1 MTKYPDIKF
10 RKLTAPID
18 HVTAWRIESFLLKIF
33 EYGDY
38 SFRSALL
45 GRFSSTLECSFFI
58 AETTQMLL
66 AVAVCLH
73 SRTKN
78 ADAIIGP
85 VAVEPRYRRKCLAK
99 AILTRAIEHLICCN
113 IHTVYLAVREK
124 NPARTLYEKLGF
136 TTYNGIVMRKV
147 LTQSDRIP
155 VPTGTDGK
163 KEIIRRMVWGDYPA
177 VSALMASSASMYA
190 FDFSRGIFSGKYV
203 PCDRFLNVFPNM
215 MEHFTKYG
223 GFANVIVSPIS
234 HSIVAIA
241 HIQRMPGPLQDHMA
255 VLDFFVNDEFTDRT
269 CNLVNITI
277 EQAKSLS
284 LETIRIY
291 CPAADHFKR
300 RIIEAL
306 GAKIETITRKHL
318 KINNCF
324 QDVFVYRLELK
335 NIVN

>member
-1 MTKYPDIKF
+1 MTEYPDIKF

-45 GRFSSTLECSFFI
+45 GRFSSTLECSFFL
-58 AETTQMLL
+58 AETTQMLM
-66 AVAVCLH
+66 AVAVCLN

-85 VAVEPRYRRKCLAK
+85 VAVEPCYRRKGLGK
-99 AILTRAIEHLICCN
+99 AILTRAIEHLTCCN
-113 IHTVYLAVREK
+113 IRYVYLAVRNG

-136 TTYNGIVMRKV
+136 TTYNDIVMRKI
-147 LTQSDRIP
+147 LTESDRIP
-155 VPTGTDGK
+155 VPTGDDCQK
-163 KEIIRRMVWGDYPA
+163 VIIRRTVWGDYPA
-177 VSALMASSASMYA
+177 VSALMASPASMYA
-190 FDFSRGIFSGKYV
+190 FDFSRAIFSGRYV
-203 PCDRFLNVFPNM
+203 PCDRFLNVFPSM

-223 GFANVIVSPIS
+223 GFANVIVSAPS
-234 HSIVAIA
+234 YSIVAIA
-241 HIQRMPGPLQDHMA
+241 HIQKMPGPLQDHMA
-255 VLDFFVNDEFTDRT
+255 VLDFFANNDFIDRT
-269 CNLVNITI
+269 SNLVTITI

-284 LETIRIY
+284 LETIHIY

-306 GAKIETITRKHL
+306 GPKIETIMRKHL

-324 QDVFVYRLELK
+324 QDVFVYRLGLHK
-335 NIVN
+335 IGN

>member
-1 MTKYPDIKF
+1 MNEYPDIKF

-45 GRFSSTLECSFFI
+45 GRLSSTLECTVFL

-78 ADAIIGP
+78 ADAITGP
-85 VAVEPRYRRKCLAK
+85 VAVEPRYRRKGLGK
-99 AILTRAIEHLICCN
+99 TILTRAIEHLICCN
-113 IHTVYLAVREK
+113 IHRVYLAVREQ

-136 TTYNGIVMRKV
+136 TNYNGIIMRKI
-147 LTQSDRIP
+147 LKQSDRIP
-155 VPTGTDGK
+155 VQTGDDCQ
-163 KEIIRRMVWGDYPA
+163 KEIIRRTVWGDYPA
-177 VSALMASSASMYA
+177 VSALIASDASMYA
-190 FDFSRGIFSGKYV
+190 FDFSRAIFSGRYV
-203 PCDRFLNVFPNM
+203 PCDRFLSVFPKM

-223 GFANVIVSPIS
+223 GFANVIVSPLS
-234 HSIVAIA
+234 FNIVAIA

-255 VLDFFVNDEFTDRT
+255 VLDFFANDDYIDRT
-269 CNLVNITI
+269 SNLLTITI

-306 GAKIETITRKHL
+306 GPKIETVMRKHL

-324 QDVFVYRLELK
+324 QDVFVYRLELH
-335 NIVN
+335 

>member
-1 MTKYPDIKF
+1 MTEYPDIKF
-10 RKLTAPID
+10 RRLTAPID

-45 GRFSSTLECSFFI
+45 GRFSSTLVCSFFI

-73 SRTKN
+73 SRTQN

-85 VAVEPRYRRKCLAK
+85 VAVEPRHRRKGLGK
-99 AILTRAIEHLICCN
+99 AILTRAIEHLTCCN
-113 IHTVYLAVREK
+113 IRYVYLAVSNE
-124 NPARTLYEKLGF
+124 NPARTLYEKFGF

-147 LTQSDRIP
+147 FTESDRISDQ
-155 VPTGTDGK
+155 TGTDGQ
-163 KEIIRRMVWGDYPA
+163 KEIIRRMVWGDYPG
-177 VSALMASSASMYA
+177 VSALMASPASMYA
-190 FDFSRGIFSGKYV
+190 FDFSRGIFSERYV
-203 PCDRFLNVFPNM
+203 PCNRFLNVFPNM

-223 GFANVIVSPIS
+223 GFANVIVSPLS
-234 HSIVAIA
+234 YSIVAIA

-255 VLDFFVNDEFTDRT
+255 VLDFFVNDDFINRT
-269 CNLVNITI
+269 SKLVTATI

-291 CPAADHFKR
+291 CPAADHLKR
-300 RIIEAL
+300 RIIESFEP
-306 GAKIETITRKHL
+306 KIETRMRKHL

-324 QDVFVYRLELK
+324 QDVFVYRLELA